1 MRRGKL
7 GVVDEAPR
15 VLVAARKSRLIK
27 GQDSV
32 SIERQDDNR
41 VKYAAEIG
49 DSAPIIARD
58 AGVSGSVSPFKRPD
72 LGPYLTDTPPETW
85 TELVAAAIDRLG
97 RNARDLAELRSWCE
111 DHGKRITILSPR
123 LHWPPDETDVTSRIV
138 WVVLEMLAEIE
149 LRQTKKRYA
158 DTREFLRDQKSLM
171 GKACWGF
178 MIVGPKAQKTLA
190 PDPSRVRHLLGMIEM
205 AEAGESMT
213 DIAVWL
219 DGEGV
224 SPAGEKGCTTWD
236 PKSVS
241 QVLRNEA
248 LYGVRRENGQ
258 ILLRH
263 EGVISKERWDAL
275 QAKLD
280 SSLKRR
286 GPTRNDPMMLTDSI
300 YCAKCSGVMH
310 GRRLRSRSVPQQ
322 HQERDAEIY
331 AKAKDGLTH
340 QTLAEQYKISRQRI
354 TDIVRI
360 YDRLADGQEVT
371 PYEWAGYRCDGK
383 PREPS
388 TCRNMVPAG
397 DIEAWVDKWFT
408 IPAAEGG
415 SGFAD
420 VEIMESVYIPAQG
433 HADEIDEVE
442 QEIKELDLDASDYD
456 ERHAELRAER
466 ARLIALGTEPAHT
479 EDRPTGIKLGDYWP
493 TLDTAGKRDY
503 LTSVGVKVFAAS
515 KKSEREEREAGQVA
529 GEMTSWI
536 EGDPRRVLGTLA
548 RKVPVSA

>member
-1 MRRGKL
+1 
-7 GVVDEAPR
+7 
-15 VLVAARKSRLIK
+15 
-27 GQDSV
+27 
-32 SIERQDDNR
+32 
-41 VKYAAEIG
+41 
-49 DSAPIIARD
+49 
-58 AGVSGSVSPFKRPD
+58 VSPFKRSD
-72 LGPYLTDTPPETW
+72 LGPYLTDTPPEQW
-85 TELVAAAIDRLG
+85 TELVAAAMDRLG
-97 RNARDLAELRSWCE
+97 RNARDLAGLRSWCE
-111 DHGKRITILSPR
+111 DRGKRITILSPR
-123 LHWPPDETDVTSRIV
+123 LHWPPDETDVASRVV

-149 LRQTKKRYA
+149 LRQTSKRYA

-171 GKACWGF
+171 GKSCWGF
-178 MIVGPKAQKTLA
+178 MIVGPKAQKTLS

-205 AEAGESMT
+205 AEAGDSMT
-213 DIAVWL
+213 DIAAWL

-224 SPAGEKGCTTWD
+224 SPAGEKGCTRWD

-241 QVLRNEA
+241 QVLRNEV
-248 LYGVRRENGQ
+248 LHGVRRENGQ

-300 YCAKCSGVMH
+300 YCAKCRGVMH
-310 GRRLRSRSVPQQ
+310 GRRLRSRNVPRQ

-331 AKAKDGLTH
+331 AKAKDGVTH
-340 QTLAEQYKISRQRI
+340 QKLAEQYGISRQRI
-354 TDIVRI
+354 TDIVGI
-360 YDRLADGQEVT
+360 YDRLANGQEVT
-371 PYEWAGYRCDGK
+371 PHEWAGYRCDGK

-388 TCRNMVPAG
+388 TCRNMVPAD

-433 HADEIDEVE
+433 RADEIDEVE
-442 QEIKELDLDASDYD
+442 QEIKELDLDALDYD

-479 EDRPTGIKLGDYWP
+479 EDRPTGIKLGDYWRI
-493 TLDTAGKRDY
+493 LDAAGKRDY
-503 LTSVGVKVFAAS
+503 LTSAGVKVFAAS
-515 KKSEREEREAGQVA
+515 KKSEWEEREAGQVA
-529 GEMTSWI
+529 REMTCWI

-548 RKVPVSA
+548 RKVPATA

>member
-1 MRRGKL
+1 
-7 GVVDEAPR
+7 
-15 VLVAARKSRLIK
+15 
-27 GQDSV
+27 
-32 SIERQDDNR
+32 
-41 VKYAAEIG
+41 
-49 DSAPIIARD
+49 
-58 AGVSGSVSPFKRPD
+58 VSPFKRPD
-72 LGPYLTDTPPETW
+72 LGPYLTDTPPEPW

-111 DHGKRITILSPR
+111 DRGKRITILSPR
-123 LHWPPDETDVTSRIV
+123 LHWPPDEPDVTSRIV

-322 HQERDAEIY
+322 HQERDVEIY

-340 QTLAEQYKISRQRI
+340 QTLAEQYKIRRSKSWTWTHRI
-354 TDIVRI
+354 TTS
-360 YDRLADGQEVT
+360 AT
-371 PYEWAGYRCDGK
+371 P
-383 PREPS
+383 
-388 TCRNMVPAG
+388 N
-397 DIEAWVDKWFT
+397 
-408 IPAAEGG
+408 
-415 SGFAD
+415 
-420 VEIMESVYIPAQG
+420 
-433 HADEIDEVE
+433 
-442 QEIKELDLDASDYD
+442 
-456 ERHAELRAER
+456 
-466 ARLIALGTEPAHT
+466 
-479 EDRPTGIKLGDYWP
+479 
-493 TLDTAGKRDY
+493 
-503 LTSVGVKVFAAS
+503 
-515 KKSEREEREAGQVA
+515 
-529 GEMTSWI
+529 
-536 EGDPRRVLGTLA
+536 
-548 RKVPVSA
+548 